1 MCMYAEMAQYA
12 HDIADHSLFVPRTRD
27 FSSGISLSSRSSF
40 LSRIRSDVQSSSY
53 RTKTRYKF
61 MV

>member
-1 MCMYAEMAQYA
+1 MYAEMARYA
-12 HDIADHSLFVPRTRD
+12 QDVADHSFFVPRTRD
-27 FSSGISLSSRSSF
+27 FSSGISRSSRSSF

-53 RTKTRYKF
+53 RAQTQYKF